1 MRLTYQAWD
10 KGGKLVSD
18 TIDAPDAEDARES
31 LRQRGLFVTQI
42 DEAAMM
48 QDAAQLAGRK
58 WRKKKGK
65 TARLKVLAN
74 FCQQLYLMIKTGT
87 PIVQSLEAVER
98 QSRDVH
104 VRAMITRVRL
114 RVEEGESLAV
124 AMEEEPN
131 YFDPVTRNLID
142 AGETSGKLP
151 YMLERVGALTRKQL
165 GVRNK
170 VAGALVYPALLMVVA
185 IGVAILMMV
194 LVLPRFGQLFE
205 DLDVPLPPTTA
216 ILMDGSAWAREF
228 WWLALAGVFAC
239 VFALVKWTRTPS
251 GKQLTDRL
259 VLRVPGVGKIIR
271 NFATARI
278 ARLVGTLR
286 ESYLP
291 LLDVLDLVGQTS
303 ANTQYQKMLENAKTA
318 VSQGKP
324 MSSAFGDD
332 RLVNPTVYEAMRS
345 GEETGQIGPLL
356 LSLAEVLDEEN
367 DVVVKTLTNVLEPII
382 LVFLG
387 ILIGFVAI
395 SLFMPVFDLMSNAM

>member
-18 TIDAPDAEDARES
+18 TIDAPDADDARES

-42 DEAAMM
+42 DEAAMV
-48 QDAAQLAGRK
+48 QDGAQLAGSK
-58 WRKKKGK
+58 WRMKKGK

-74 FCQQLYLMIKTGT
+74 FCQQLFLMIKTGT

-98 QSRDVH
+98 QSRDLR
-104 VRAMITRVRL
+104 VRAMIARVRM

-124 AMEEEPN
+124 AMEAEPD
-131 YFDPVTRNLID
+131 YFDPVMRNLID

-151 YMLERVGALTRKQL
+151 YMLERVGSLTRKQL

-228 WWLALAGVFAC
+228 WWLALAGVLAG
-239 VFALVKWTRTPS
+239 VFALLKWMRTTS
-251 GKQLTDRL
+251 GKQLLDRL
-259 VLRVPGVGKIIR
+259 VLRVPGVGKVIR

-303 ANTQYQKMLENAKTA
+303 SNTQYRRMLENAKTA

-324 MSSAFGDD
+324 MSSAFSDE

-356 LSLAEVLDEEN
+356 LSLADVMDEEN
-367 DVVVKTLTNVLEPII
+367 DVVVKSLTNILEPII

-395 SLFMPVFDLMSNAM
+395 SLFMPVFDLMSSAM